1 MEDHRLHLLQRMP
14 IFGAI
19 KSQTIEVCLRHAVD
33 VRIPAGDFFFR
44 EGDAAEAMFVL
55 ERGRVSVVKRWKDRD
70 YPLLDLGAGDCF
82 GEMALIDLFP
92 RSASVIGLEDCSAIR
107 LTNADLYRVY
117 ETDVEQ
123 FSLIQMN
130 IARELSRRLRIADER
145 LFRFRLE
152 PAIPNDE
159 AGGYSSI

>member
-1 MEDHRLHLLQRMP
+1 MEDHRVHLLQRMP

-19 KSQTIEVCLRHAVD
+19 KAQTLEVFLRYAVN
-33 VRIPAGDFFFR
+33 VRMPAGDFFFR
-44 EGDAAEAMFVL
+44 EGDAADAMFVL

-70 YPLLDLGAGDCF
+70 YPLGDLGAGDCF

-92 RSASVIGLEDCSAIR
+92 RSASVVALEKCSAIR
-107 LTNADLYRVY
+107 LTTADLYRVY

-123 FSLIQMN
+123 FALIQMN

-145 LFRFRLE
+145 LFRFHLE
-152 PAIPNDE
+152 AAVRDE
-159 AGGYSSI
+159 KLDLSI

>member
-1 MEDHRLHLLQRMP
+1 MEHYRVHLLQRMP

-19 KSQTIEVCLRHAVD
+19 KAQTLEVFLRHAVD
-33 VRIPAGDFFFR
+33 VRIPAGDSFFR
-44 EGDAAEAMFVL
+44 EADAADAMFVL
-55 ERGRVSVVKRWKDRD
+55 ERGRVSVVKRWKGRD
-70 YPLLDLGAGDCF
+70 YSLWDLGAGDCF

-92 RSASVIGLEDCSAIR
+92 RSASVVALEDCSAIR

-123 FSLIQMN
+123 FALIQMN

-152 PAIPNDE
+152 PAIRDE
-159 AGGYSSI
+159 DVGGHFSI